1 MNEDS
6 HDLFSALW
14 GDRPALQENW
24 IKYKLFPPPNPQV
37 ISATSSAHTLLKD
50 IQLVLN
56 PIVGQHIW
64 QHEEF
69 ELTVQ
74 ADGTLE
80 GCTKFGDNIE
90 DEWFIV
96 HLLLVA
102 TQTFPGLVGHV
113 EDNDGQFLCIESA
126 LHLPSWM
133 TPQNSSNRIF
143 LYNGTVHVI
152 SPDTC
157 RNLDDDQSIGVDF
170 IRSTKVNTAAP
181 SNMCRA
187 ILFRTNVF
195 PETARNSIHHAHCF
209 LPYRVA
215 SLLRLRPKLVAAATR
230 AFYYRT
236 AEETAMC
243 TQMTTFPPLESSR
256 VAVSVP
262 FTRCLY
268 AQLSQ
273 QEFPPP
279 PQFQSWYTSSSSTN
293 TSSSTNNTNNTNSGT
308 TNTTNTTSNNVAHAR
323 ATDIGMRL
331 TCGFEMLCAKH
342 PDINNITE
350 SNSIAKRF
358 ELFCR
363 QLTTQN
369 FFVSVTNEK
378 ERLIKMSVA
387 RDFFNRQEE
396 ITQKSNESQ
405 EIAGAVDAP
414 LSAPSFPTCLAEIAV
429 PEGNMDWLRNSS
441 ELDAK
446 MANYSTTPNGT
457 GTSTAQKD
465 MQSAHEMASRLAEE
479 MKEFVNATSDYSGVE
494 SSAPAS
500 APTTATTAATNSSD
514 TSFALDLD
522 KLLGIL
528 GNDVTGFYV

>member
-1 MNEDS
+1 MTTLSPSLNRIQFPSRNMCENTPNHTTTPTENPLGSNMNEDS

-157 RNLDDDQSIGVDF
+157 RNLDDDPQSNICH
-170 IRSTKVNTAAP
+170 VNCGP
-181 SNMCRA
+181 G
-187 ILFRTNVF
+187 
-195 PETARNSIHHAHCF
+195 
-209 LPYRVA
+209 
-215 SLLRLRPKLVAAATR
+215 
-230 AFYYRT
+230 
-236 AEETAMC
+236 
-243 TQMTTFPPLESSR
+243 
-256 VAVSVP
+256 
-262 FTRCLY
+262 CL
-268 AQLSQ
+268 
-273 QEFPPP
+273 
-279 PQFQSWYTSSSSTN
+279 
-293 TSSSTNNTNNTNSGT
+293 
-308 TNTTNTTSNNVAHAR
+308 
-323 ATDIGMRL
+323 
-331 TCGFEMLCAKH
+331 
-342 PDINNITE
+342 
-350 SNSIAKRF
+350 
-358 ELFCR
+358 
-363 QLTTQN
+363 
-369 FFVSVTNEK
+369 
-378 ERLIKMSVA
+378 
-387 RDFFNRQEE
+387 
-396 ITQKSNESQ
+396 
-405 EIAGAVDAP
+405 
-414 LSAPSFPTCLAEIAV
+414 
-429 PEGNMDWLRNSS
+429 
-441 ELDAK
+441 
-446 MANYSTTPNGT
+446 
-457 GTSTAQKD
+457 
-465 MQSAHEMASRLAEE
+465 
-479 MKEFVNATSDYSGVE
+479 
-494 SSAPAS
+494 
-500 APTTATTAATNSSD
+500 
-514 TSFALDLD
+514 
-522 KLLGIL
+522 
-528 GNDVTGFYV
+528 